1 VRSKVVSCNSRHSVS
16 ELDVMKV
23 TRQICSSGM
32 LTFCAVVYG
41 PFVMLNI
48 VLGARVLSLVSFG
61 CLY

>member
-1 VRSKVVSCNSRHSVS
+1 VTACALDEIFSHIIIIIVVV
-16 ELDVMKV
+16 VV
-23 TRQICSSGM
+23 TSMHTLAM

-41 PFVMLNI
+41 PFVMLKI